1 MLKRVFPVTLA
12 FDCEWIPD
20 APAIRRTFG
29 IDPSVPDAEA
39 VERAWADARKSPDEA
54 QPFLK
59 LALCRIVSVCA
70 VVRKQNNSEVDLK
83 IITIPGLDDIASWD
97 EAKIIRSFL
106 LGVGKNSAQ
115 LVGYNCI
122 TSDIPALMQRALVNR
137 ISSPEFARRPDKPW
151 EGNDYFSS
159 FSDSVFDIAKTVSS
173 GRLMPTLHQLAT
185 ACRIPGKLDV
195 LGTQVYDLWVAG
207 SYREI
212 IEYNVFDA
220 LTTYLL
226 WLRCCLFAGL
236 LSATDHEQEEARLR
250 SLLETEMS
258 KGNGYLERYLS
269 AWSQLQNSG

>member
-1 MLKRVFPVTLA
+1 MFPVTIA

-29 IDPSVPDAEA
+29 LHASIGDAEA
-39 VERAWADARKSPDEA
+39 VERAWADARKSPEEL

-59 LALCRIVSVCA
+59 LALSRIVSVCA
-70 VVRKQNNSEVDLK
+70 VVRKQAGAEVDLK
-83 IITIPGLDDIASWD
+83 IITLPALEETAAWD

-137 ISSPEFARRPDKPW
+137 VSSPEFARRPDKPW
-151 EGNDYFSS
+151 EGNDYFST

-185 ACRIPGKLDV
+185 ACQIPGKMDV
-195 LGTQVYDLWVAG
+195 HGAQVYELWVAG
-207 SYREI
+207 KYREI

-220 LTTYLL
+220 LSTYLL

-236 LSATDHEQEEARLR
+236 LSAADHEVEEARLR
-250 SLLETEMS
+250 ALLEAEMS
-258 KGNGYLERYLS
+258 KGNAYLERYLN
-269 AWSQLQNSG
+269 AWAQLRTSG